1 MSLENVQ
8 PGDTL
13 IVHSNGPRVL
23 MKVVR
28 VTKTQ
33 IVTANNKFRKSDG
46 NLVGDTD
53 WHSYSVDVPKPGE
66 IEEIF
71 AKQHQRKWVCKVEK
85 ACQINLLR
93 KMSVEKLQHLKEIL
107 EMP

>member
-1 MSLENVQ
+1 MLENVQ

-13 IVHSNGPRVL
+13 IVHSNGHRVL
-23 MKVVR
+23 TKVVR
-28 VTKTQ
+28 TTKTQ
-33 IVTANNKFRKSDG
+33 IVTANNKFRKSNG

-53 WHSYSVDVPKPGE
+53 WHSYSVDAPKPGE
-66 IEEIF
+66 VEEIL
-71 AKQHQRKWVCKVEK
+71 AEQLQRRLVHRVEK

-93 KMSVEKLQHLKEIL
+93 KMSTEKLQHLKEIL